1 LPENIRRARNRAI
14 VLGFIEAICCLAA
27 FAYYEESRSRVI
39 LALCIVNLV
48 ASAIG
53 FRAKIKLSWYGLL
66 IHSAYTMAVCGGFY
80 IYVLID
86 LFFGT
91 NHADET
97 HDGKSQSGTVVM
109 AISSLPLVG
118 IFAMGIYSCCLLIM
132 VDDELVARKKA
143 EARTDDTNASNRM
156 EGASD
161 SQVNQAQRQGAV
173 PQSVIRQSNERAEQP
188 RNDIERGQNSQNG

>member
-1 LPENIRRARNRAI
+1 MPDNIRRARNRAI
-14 VLGFIEAICCLAA
+14 VLGFIEAICCLAS
-27 FAYYEESRSRVI
+27 FAYYEESRSRII

-48 ASAIG
+48 ASAVG

-66 IHSAYTMAVCGGFY
+66 IHAAYTMAVCGGFY

-91 NHADET
+91 NHAGDQK

-132 VDDELVARKKA
+132 VDDELQARKKA
-143 EARTDDTNASNRM
+143 QARITDSNASNRM

-161 SQVNQAQRQGAV
+161 
-173 PQSVIRQSNERAEQP
+173 
-188 RNDIERGQNSQNG
+188 